1 MYVTWTQILATSS
14 NMVNYPFEYVTSWE
28 SFHKFSWKD
37 AIMENSRPIYL
48 EIFHILCDVLATL
61 TCYAM
66 LFKNR
71 MQHEIL
77 IEKEVLEGSS
87 PPTFLT
93 LFSYFNLRRKWIV
106 TKDMTLDEI
115 LEFYT
120 ARSSVCLNITSKFRT
135 VATFKSFV
143 KRNSN

>member
-1 MYVTWTQILATSS
+1 
-14 NMVNYPFEYVTSWE
+14 
-28 SFHKFSWKD
+28 
-37 AIMENSRPIYL
+37 MENSRPIYL

-93 LFSYFNLRRKWIV
+93 LFSYFTFQSFKAKMNSYQRCDIAWNFGIIHSEVQRLSQYNLKISHRRHI
-106 TKDMTLDEI
+106 
-115 LEFYT
+115 
-120 ARSSVCLNITSKFRT
+120 
-135 VATFKSFV
+135 
-143 KRNSN
+143 